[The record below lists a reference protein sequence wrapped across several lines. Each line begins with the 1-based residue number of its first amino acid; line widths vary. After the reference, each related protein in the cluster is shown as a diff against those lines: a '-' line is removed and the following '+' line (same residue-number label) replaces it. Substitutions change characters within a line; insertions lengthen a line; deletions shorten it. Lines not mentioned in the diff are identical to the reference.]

1 MTDPY
6 GKTAR
11 ALVSESLSKS
21 LAPFDA
27 NLLSTKIAAALQAQ
41 AREMETMRE
50 DLYRALRH
58 QHCCCDECLATY
70 RRWFGQR

>member
-6 GKTAR
+6 RRTAK
-11 ALVSESLSKS
+11 ALVSESLSQS
-21 LAPFDA
+21 TVPLDA
-27 NLLSTKIAAALQAQ
+27 NLLSTKIASALRIQAQ
-41 AREMETMRE
+41 EMETMRQ

-58 QHCCCDECLATY
+58 QHCCCDECLETY